1 MTTSAT
7 PMSSD
12 RIEEQVRLPAPR
24 TRVWR
29 ALTTA
34 DELGA
39 WFGMNL
45 AGATIAPG
53 AHVTGPF
60 TIPGHE
66 HFTFD
71 VIIDEVVPERRFS
84 WRWHPNAVD
93 PAVNLTTE
101 PRTLVA
107 FILEDTPEGG
117 TLLRVVESG
126 FDALSSARR
135 AAALLGN
142 SRGWATQLHTRLP
155 GYLAAV

>member
-1 MTTSAT
+1 
-7 PMSSD
+7 MSSD

-34 DELGA
+34 EELGA

-84 WRWHPNAVD
+84 WRWHPNAAD
-93 PAVNLTTE
+93 PAVDVTTE

-107 FILEDTPEGG
+107 FILEDTPDGG
-117 TLLRVVESG
+117 TLLRVIESG

-142 SRGWATQLHTRLP
+142 SQGWATQLHTRLP
-155 GYLAAV
+155 GYLAAA

>member
-1 MTTSAT
+1 
-7 PMSSD
+7 MSTD
-12 RIEEQVRLPAPR
+12 RIEEHVRLAAPR
-24 TRVWR
+24 SRVWR

-45 AGATIAPG
+45 TGEIIAPG
-53 AHVTGPF
+53 SHVTGPF

-66 HFTFD
+66 HLRFD
-71 VIIDEVVPERRFS
+71 VIVDEVVPEWRFS
-84 WRWHPNAVD
+84 WRWHPYVVDAAVD
-93 PAVNLTTE
+93 PTSE

-107 FILEDTPEGG
+107 FTLEDMPDGG

-135 AAALLGN
+135 TAALLGN